1 MSQKAKKEIMNQIQ
15 ANLKDYQLEHPE
27 VDFEQIAMRFGSP
40 EMVAA
45 AYVES
50 AGTSEILK
58 ALRIRKRIVAIVASV
73 MAVALFKWA
82 TAVTILFTQEDRAG
96 AGFAIIELSELPQ
109 DTVVI
114 DDSEVQS
121 PTIVSSSRAKWR
133 QTASWH
139 LWRVG
144 WSESCG

>member
-1 MSQKAKKEIMNQIQ
+1 METIDGSVKCYCKKVRDLLPCSQKQKKEIMNQIQ
-15 ANLKDYQLEHPE
+15 GNLKDFQSEHPDA
-27 VDFEQIAMRFGSP
+27 DFEQIVLRFGSP

-50 AGTSEILK
+50 TGTSEILK

-73 MAVALFKWA
+73 MAVALFIWA
-82 TAVTILFTQEDRAG
+82 AAVTIIITQEKRAG
-96 AGFAIIELSELPQ
+96 VGFAIVELSELPQ

-121 PTIVSSSRAKWR
+121 PSMVSSP
-133 QTASWH
+133 
-139 LWRVG
+139 
-144 WSESCG
+144 